1 MAKPNLSPKIHLN
14 KDNFESLLQE
24 RVNNEISKYVINTNE
39 IDESMRYA
47 LSNPGKRVR
56 PLLAYLVG
64 DVLNLDLNK
73 IDGTASAIEIIHT
86 YSLVHDDLPCMD
98 DDDLRR
104 GQPTLHVKYS
114 ESTAV
119 LAGDAMASLAI
130 DIILQDSNLNSDL
143 KVQLLQF
150 LMKTIGPEGMI
161 LGQIQDISFETK
173 NVSEEQIIKMNE
185 LKTGALV
192 EFSMLAPVIIAGED
206 KKQWEKIAKRVG
218 ITFQLIDD
226 LLDIQET
233 EEKLGKAAKKDKK
246 KNKKNYPICFGV
258 DKTRDKIK
266 EYQNEVEVLISE
278 MNLSEHP
285 ISIYINKL
293 FARQK

>member
-1 MAKPNLSPKIHLN
+1 MAKSKLSPKIKLN
-14 KDNFESLLQE
+14 KENFESLLLE
-24 RVNNEISKYVINTNE
+24 RVNNQISKYIINTNE

-56 PLLAYLVG
+56 PLLSYLVG
-64 DVLNLDLNK
+64 DVFNLNLNK
-73 IDGTASAIEIIHT
+73 LDGIASAIEIIHT

-98 DDDLRR
+98 DDNLRR
-104 GQPTLHVKYS
+104 GKPTLHVKYS

-130 DIILQDSNLNSDL
+130 DIILCDLNLSSDL

-161 LGQIQDISFETK
+161 LGQIQDISFEDKLVT
-173 NVSEEQIIKMNE
+173 EEEILKMNE

-206 KKQWEKIAKRVG
+206 IKQWSKIAKKVG

-258 DKTRDKIK
+258 NKTRDKIK
-266 EYQNEVEVLISE
+266 EYQNEVEMLLSE
-278 MNLSEHP
+278 MNLSDHP

-293 FARQK
+293 FARRK

>member
-98 DDDLRR
+98 AVSYTHLTL
-104 GQPTLHVKYS
+104 PT
-114 ESTAV
+114 
-119 LAGDAMASLAI
+119 
-130 DIILQDSNLNSDL
+130 N
-143 KVQLLQF
+143 
-150 LMKTIGPEGMI
+150 
-161 LGQIQDISFETK
+161 
-173 NVSEEQIIKMNE
+173 
-185 LKTGALV
+185 
-192 EFSMLAPVIIAGED
+192 
-206 KKQWEKIAKRVG
+206 R
-218 ITFQLIDD
+218 
-226 LLDIQET
+226 
-233 EEKLGKAAKKDKK
+233 
-246 KNKKNYPICFGV
+246 
-258 DKTRDKIK
+258 
-266 EYQNEVEVLISE
+266 EV
-278 MNLSEHP
+278 
-285 ISIYINKL
+285 
-293 FARQK
+293 

>member
-1 MAKPNLSPKIHLN
+1 MAKSKLSPKIKLN
-14 KDNFESLLQE
+14 KENFESLLLE
-24 RVNNEISKYVINTNE
+24 RVNNQISKYIINTNE

-56 PLLAYLVG
+56 PLLSYLVG
-64 DVLNLDLNK
+64 DVFNVNLNK
-73 IDGTASAIEIIHT
+73 LDGTASAIEIIHT

-98 DDDLRR
+98 DDNLRR
-104 GQPTLHVKYS
+104 GKPTLHVKYS

-130 DIILQDSNLNSDL
+130 DIILCDLNLSSDL

-161 LGQIQDISFETK
+161 LGQIQDISFEDKLVT
-173 NVSEEQIIKMNE
+173 EEEILKMNE

-206 KKQWEKIAKRVG
+206 IKQWSKIAKKVG

-258 DKTRDKIK
+258 NKTRDKIK
-266 EYQNEVEVLISE
+266 EYQNEVEMLLSE
-278 MNLSEHP
+278 MNLSDHP

>member
-1 MAKPNLSPKIHLN
+1 MAKSKLSPKIKLN
-14 KDNFESLLQE
+14 KENFEPLLQE

-56 PLLAYLVG
+56 PLLSYLVG
-64 DVLNLDLNK
+64 DVFNLNLNK
-73 IDGTASAIEIIHT
+73 LDSTASAIEIIHT

-104 GQPTLHVKYS
+104 GRPTLHVKYS

-130 DIILQDSNLNSDL
+130 DIILHDLNLSSDL

-161 LGQIQDISFETK
+161 LGQIQDISFENKSVT
-173 NVSEEQIIKMNE
+173 EEEILKMNE

-206 KKQWEKIAKRVG
+206 IKQWGKIAKKVG

-233 EEKLGKAAKKDKK
+233 EEKVGKATKKDKK

-258 DKTRDKIK
+258 NKTRDKIK
-266 EYQNEVEVLISE
+266 EYQNEVEILLSE
-278 MNLSEHP
+278 MNLSDHP

>member
-1 MAKPNLSPKIHLN
+1 MAKSKLSPKIKLN
-14 KDNFESLLQE
+14 KENFEPLLQE

-56 PLLAYLVG
+56 PLLSYLVG
-64 DVLNLDLNK
+64 DVFNLNLNK
-73 IDGTASAIEIIHT
+73 LDSTASAIEIIHT

-104 GQPTLHVKYS
+104 GRPTLHVKYS

-130 DIILQDSNLNSDL
+130 DIILHDLNLSSDL

-161 LGQIQDISFETK
+161 LGQIQDISFENTS
-173 NVSEEQIIKMNE
+173 VTEEEILKMNE

-206 KKQWEKIAKRVG
+206 IKQWGKIAKKVG

-233 EEKLGKAAKKDKK
+233 EEKVGKATKKDKK

-258 DKTRDKIK
+258 NKTRDKIK
-266 EYQNEVEVLISE
+266 EYQNEVEILLSE
-278 MNLSEHP
+278 MNLSDHP

>member
-1 MAKPNLSPKIHLN
+1 MAKSKLSPKIKLN
-14 KDNFESLLQE
+14 KENFESLLLE
-24 RVNNEISKYVINTNE
+24 RVNNQISKYIINTNE

-56 PLLAYLVG
+56 PLLSYLVG
-64 DVLNLDLNK
+64 DVFNVNLNK
-73 IDGTASAIEIIHT
+73 LDGTASAIEIIHT

-98 DDDLRR
+98 DDNLRR
-104 GQPTLHVKYS
+104 GKPTLHVKYS

-130 DIILQDSNLNSDL
+130 DIILCDLNISSDL

-161 LGQIQDISFETK
+161 LGQIQDISFENKLVT
-173 NVSEEQIIKMNE
+173 EEEILKMNE

-206 KKQWEKIAKRVG
+206 IKQWSKIAKKVG

-258 DKTRDKIK
+258 NKTRDKIK
-266 EYQNEVEVLISE
+266 EYQNEVEMLLSE
-278 MNLSEHP
+278 MNLSDHP

-293 FARQK
+293 FARRK

>member
-1 MAKPNLSPKIHLN
+1 MAKSKLSPKIKLN
-14 KDNFESLLQE
+14 KENFESLLLE
-24 RVNNEISKYVINTNE
+24 RVNNQISKYIINTNE

-56 PLLAYLVG
+56 PLLSYLVG
-64 DVLNLDLNK
+64 DVFNLNLNK
-73 IDGTASAIEIIHT
+73 LDGIASAIEIIHT

-98 DDDLRR
+98 DDNLRR
-104 GQPTLHVKYS
+104 GKPTLHVKYS

-130 DIILQDSNLNSDL
+130 DIILCDLNISSDL

-161 LGQIQDISFETK
+161 LGQIQDISFENKLVT
-173 NVSEEQIIKMNE
+173 EEEILKMNE

-206 KKQWEKIAKRVG
+206 IKQWSKIAKKVG

-258 DKTRDKIK
+258 NKTRDKIK
-266 EYQNEVEVLISE
+266 EYQNEVEMLLSE
-278 MNLSEHP
+278 MNLSDHP

>member
-1 MAKPNLSPKIHLN
+1 MAKSKLSPKIKLN
-14 KDNFESLLQE
+14 KENFESLLQE

-56 PLLAYLVG
+56 PLLSYLVG
-64 DVLNLDLNK
+64 DVFNLNLNK
-73 IDGTASAIEIIHT
+73 LDSTASAIEIIHT

-104 GQPTLHVKYS
+104 GRPTLHVKYS

-130 DIILQDSNLNSDL
+130 DIILHDLNLSSDL

-161 LGQIQDISFETK
+161 LGQIQDITFENISVT
-173 NVSEEQIIKMNE
+173 EEEILKMNE

-206 KKQWEKIAKRVG
+206 IKQWEKIAKKVG

-226 LLDIQET
+226 LLDIQES
-233 EEKLGKAAKKDKK
+233 EENLGKAAKKDKK

-266 EYQNEVEVLISE
+266 EYQDDVSIILSD

-293 FARQK
+293 FDRQR